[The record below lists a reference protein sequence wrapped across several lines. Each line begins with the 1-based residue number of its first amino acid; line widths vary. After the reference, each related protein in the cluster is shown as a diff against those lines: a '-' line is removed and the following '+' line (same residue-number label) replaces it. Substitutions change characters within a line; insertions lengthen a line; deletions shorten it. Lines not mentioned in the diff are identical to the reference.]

1 MTAASIRR
9 AETCDVATL
18 AQLGARTFAD
28 TFGHLY
34 PQADLVAFLEAN
46 HSPGAVEA
54 MIRNPRYAAWLA
66 EKDGEAIGY
75 VLVGPCG
82 LPHPEVTGA
91 CGELKRIYLIRDR
104 QGGGVGARLMETG
117 LAWLESQGRRP
128 IWIGVWSQN
137 HGAQRLYARA
147 GFEKVGE
154 YEFPVGTIRDQ
165 EFILRRA

>member
-1 MTAASIRR
+1 MTAVTIKR
-9 AETCDVATL
+9 ADVCDVATL

-34 PQADLVAFLEAN
+34 PEADLAAFLEEN
-46 HSPGAVEA
+46 HRPEAVA
-54 MIRNPRYAAWLA
+54 ALIADPRHAAWLA
-66 EKDGEAIGY
+66 EKGGEAIGY

-82 LPHPEVTGA
+82 LPHPEVTDA
-91 CGELKRIYLIRDR
+91 CGELKRIYLLKDR
-104 QGGGVGARLMETG
+104 QGDGVGARLMETG
-117 LAWLESQGRRP
+117 LAWLESEGRRP

-147 GFEKVGE
+147 GFAKVGE
-154 YEFPVGTIRDQ
+154 YEFPVGSIRDR